1 MRVWVG
7 IFLLLLI
14 AAAAAFG
21 WQWVVE
27 DPGYVLVRLRGTSIE
42 TTLVFAA
49 VALLVL
55 WGLLSLA
62 WRLLRWP
69 LHAWIRASKRRARE
83 NLANGLAA
91 FAEGRYQQA
100 ERHLAKAVKQPA
112 LRGPALLAMARAA
125 HARGEDERASKALDE
140 AALDLESAALA
151 QRAKFLIERGRHAD
165 ALALL
170 QPRATKGSLP
180 PVGWQMYIEASLSE
194 GDAQQA
200 LDALPA
206 LEKSQSLASDAFL
219 ALESRVMMAALAT
232 APSQARLNSLWNGI
246 GRNRRKQPA
255 VIAAF
260 ARRAASFGQTL
271 AAMDEIESA
280 QRREWNDELAL
291 CYSDLGPAEMTTRTR
306 HAESWLQIAPNS
318 TWLLTTLG
326 RLCRDQKLW
335 GKGIQYL
342 ERAVEINASPIAWET
357 LGDCHAGAGNESMAN
372 RCYRNALLNMRGEA
386 ALALSGQVPSGV
398 DTRALIFEERDA
410 HGMPRL
416 PQAGS

>member
-1 MRVWVG
+1 MRVWIG
-7 IFLLLLI
+7 ILLLLLI
-14 AAAAAFG
+14 AAGAAFG

-49 VALLVL
+49 AALLVS
-55 WGLLSLA
+55 WGLLSLV

-69 LHAWIRASKRRARE
+69 LQAWIRASKRRARE

-170 QPRATKGSLP
+170 KPRASKGSLP
-180 PVGWQMYIEASLSE
+180 PVGWQMLVEASLAE

-206 LEKSQSLASDAFL
+206 LAKSQSLAADSFK
-219 ALESRVMMAALAT
+219 ALENRVMMAALAS
-232 APSQARLNSLWNGI
+232 APSQARLNTLWSGI

-260 ARRAASFGQTL
+260 ARRAAHFGQTL
-271 AAMDEIESA
+271 AAMDEIESV

-306 HAESWLQIAPNS
+306 HAEAWLQIAPNS
-318 TWLLTTLG
+318 TSLLTTLG

-342 ERAVEINASPIAWET
+342 ERAVEINESPIAWET
-357 LGDCHAGAGNESMAN
+357 LGDCHAGAGNETLAN
-372 RCYRNALLNMRGEA
+372 RCYRNALLNLRGDA
-386 ALALSGQVPSGV
+386 AVPLNGQVPSRV

-416 PQAGS
+416 PAGQ